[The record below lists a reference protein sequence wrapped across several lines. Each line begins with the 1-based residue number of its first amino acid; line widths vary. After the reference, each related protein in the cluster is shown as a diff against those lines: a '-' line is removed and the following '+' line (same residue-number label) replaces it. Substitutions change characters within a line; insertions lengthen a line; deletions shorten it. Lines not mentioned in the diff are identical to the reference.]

1 MPCTTAS
8 TADLLG
14 HAIKAQGGDEHDHKS
29 DSVRVDSSSFKFLGT
44 RSICTYESFGSY
56 IRQSC
61 LLRLC
66 YPSLKQNVSHA
77 ELLPNFVDVV
87 SRKIDNTQ
95 KVLVTSLQLVTSI
108 F

>member
-1 MPCTTAS
+1 MCAC
-8 TADLLG
+8 
-14 HAIKAQGGDEHDHKS
+14 
-29 DSVRVDSSSFKFLGT
+29 VN
-44 RSICTYESFGSY
+44 SFGSY
-56 IRQSC
+56 IRQS

-95 KVLVTSLQLVTSI
+95 KVLVTSLQLVCHI
-108 F
+108 NHVDRYM